1 MDFFTPFVIAVQ
13 MLAGFDASL
22 YEIIGLSLQVS
33 LVAVGAALMLGL
45 PLGAVLASF
54 QFTGRTA
61 VVVVTNTL
69 LSLPPVVVG
78 LVVYLLISRTGP
90 LGFLDLLYSPAAM
103 MMAQFILVLPLS
115 VTLSRQVFEGLHQD
129 YDLLFQSLN
138 LSWRKRVV
146 TLLADGKA
154 ALVTIALVC
163 FGRAI
168 SEVGAVILVG
178 GNIKHVTRVM
188 TSAIALETARG
199 ELAFALALGLVLLFI
214 SLLVNIISH
223 QIRSRFEQEGR
234 HG

>member
-13 MLAGFDASL
+13 MLAGFDTDL
-22 YEIIGLSLQVS
+22 YEIIGLSLRVS
-33 LVAVGAALMLGL
+33 VVAVSMALLLGL
-45 PLGAVLASF
+45 PLGALLASF
-54 QFTGRTA
+54 SFYGRG
-61 VVVVTNTL
+61 VVVVATNTL

-78 LVVYLLISRTGP
+78 LVVYLLISRSGP
-90 LGFLDLLYSPAAM
+90 LGFLDLLYSPTAM

-115 VTLSRQVFEGLHQD
+115 IALSRQVFEGLHQD
-129 YDLLFQSLN
+129 YDLLFKSLN
-138 LSWRKRVV
+138 LSKAKRVMA
-146 TLLADGKA
+146 LLADGKA

-214 SLLVNIISH
+214 SLLVNILSH
-223 QIRSRFEQEGR
+223 QIRARFEHEGR
-234 HG
+234 YD

>member
-13 MLAGFDASL
+13 MLAGFDAEL
-22 YEIIGLSLQVS
+22 YEIIGLSLRVS
-33 LVAVGAALMLGL
+33 AVAVGAALLLGL
-45 PLGAVLASF
+45 PFGALLASF
-54 QFTGRTA
+54 RFTGRTA
-61 VVVVTNTL
+61 VVVATNTL

-78 LVVYLLISRTGP
+78 LVVYLLISRSGP
-90 LGFLDLLYSPAAM
+90 LGFLDLLYSPTAM
-103 MMAQFILVLPLS
+103 MMAQFILILPLS
-115 VTLSRQVFEGLHQD
+115 IALSRQVFEGLHQD
-129 YDLLFQSLN
+129 YDLLFKSLN
-138 LSWRKRVV
+138 LSKSKRVM

-214 SLLVNIISH
+214 SLLVNILSH
-223 QIRSRFEQEGR
+223 QIRARFKQEGR
-234 HG
+234 YD

>member
-13 MLAGFDASL
+13 MLAGFDADL
-22 YEIIGLSLQVS
+22 YEIIGLSLHVS
-33 LVAVGAALMLGL
+33 VVAVSAALLLGL
-45 PLGAVLASF
+45 PLGALLASF
-54 QFTGRTA
+54 SFYGRGA
-61 VVVVTNTL
+61 VVVATNTL

-78 LVVYLLISRTGP
+78 LVVYLLISRSGP
-90 LGFLDLLYSPAAM
+90 LGFLDLLYSPTAM

-115 VTLSRQVFEGLHQD
+115 IALSRQVFEGLHQD
-129 YDLLFQSLN
+129 YDLLFKSLN
-138 LSWRKRVV
+138 LSKAKRVMA
-146 TLLADGKA
+146 LLADGKA

-214 SLLVNIISH
+214 SLLVNILSH
-223 QIRSRFEQEGR
+223 QIRARFEHEGR
-234 HG
+234 YD

>member
-1 MDFFTPFVIAVQ
+1 MEFFTPLILAVQ
-13 MLAGFDASL
+13 MLIGFDADL

-33 LVAVGAALMLGL
+33 LVAVGAALVLGL
-45 PLGAVLASF
+45 PLGALLASF
-54 QFTGRTA
+54 QFIGRGSLI
-61 VVVVTNTL
+61 VITNTL
-69 LSLPPVVVG
+69 LGLPPVVVG
-78 LVVYLLISRTGP
+78 LLVYLLISRAGP

-115 VTLSRQVFEGLHQD
+115 IALSRQVFESLHLD
-129 YDLLFQSLN
+129 YNLLFKSLN
-138 LSWRKRVV
+138 LSWKTRVA
-146 TLLADGKA
+146 TLLVDGRA

-214 SLLVNIISH
+214 ALLVNIISQ
-223 QIRSRFEQEGR
+223 QIRQYFTPEDRYG
-234 HG
+234 

>member
-13 MLAGFDASL
+13 MLAGFDADL
-22 YEIIGLSLQVS
+22 YEIIGLSLCVS
-33 LVAVGAALMLGL
+33 VVAVSAALLLGL
-45 PLGAVLASF
+45 PLGALLASF
-54 QFTGRTA
+54 SFYGRGA
-61 VVVVTNTL
+61 VVVATNTL

-78 LVVYLLISRTGP
+78 LVVYLLISRSGP
-90 LGFLDLLYSPAAM
+90 LGFLDLLYSPTAM

-115 VTLSRQVFEGLHQD
+115 IALSRQVFEGLHQD
-129 YDLLFQSLN
+129 YDLLFKSLN
-138 LSWRKRVV
+138 LSKAKRVMA
-146 TLLADGKA
+146 LLADGKA

-214 SLLVNIISH
+214 SLLVNILSH
-223 QIRSRFEQEGR
+223 QIRARFEHEGR
-234 HG
+234 HD

>member
-1 MDFFTPFVIAVQ
+1 MEFFTPLILAVQ
-13 MLAGFDASL
+13 MLISFDADL

-45 PLGAVLASF
+45 PLGALLASF
-54 QFTGRTA
+54 KFSGRGLLI
-61 VVVVTNTL
+61 VITNTL
-69 LSLPPVVVG
+69 LGLPPVVVG
-78 LVVYLLISRTGP
+78 LAVYLLISRTGP
-90 LGFLDLLYSPAAM
+90 LGFLDILYTPAAM

-115 VTLSRQVFEGLHQD
+115 IALSRQVFEGFHQE
-129 YDLLFQSLN
+129 YKLLFKSLN
-138 LSWRKRVV
+138 LSWKARVV
-146 TLLADGKA
+146 TLLTDGRA

-214 SLLVNIISH
+214 ALVINIIS
-223 QIRSRFEQEGR
+223 QQLRQYFTPEDRYG
-234 HG
+234 

>member
-1 MDFFTPFVIAVQ
+1 MDFFTPFVIALSL
-13 MLAGFDASL
+13 LAGFDADL
-22 YEIIGLSLQVS
+22 YEIIGLSLRVS
-33 LVAVGAALMLGL
+33 VMAVAAALVLGL
-45 PLGAVLASF
+45 PLGAVLASVPF
-54 QFTGRTA
+54 RGRAA
-61 VVVVTNTL
+61 VVVASNTL

-78 LVVYLLISRTGP
+78 LGVYMLLSRTGP

-103 MMAQFILVLPLS
+103 MIAQFILVLPLS
-115 VTLSRQVFEGLHQD
+115 VALSRQLFEGLHHE
-129 YDLLFQSLN
+129 YDLLFTSLN
-138 LSWRKRVV
+138 LTRTRKVM
-146 TLLADGKA
+146 TLLAEAKA

-214 SLLVNIISH
+214 SLLVNILSH
-223 QIRSRFEQEGR
+223 QVRRRFAHEAGY
-234 HG
+234 G

>member
-22 YEIIGLSLQVS
+22 YEIIALSLQVS

-115 VTLSRQVFEGLHQD
+115 VALSRQVFEGLHQD
-129 YDLLFQSLN
+129 YDLLFKSLN

-154 ALVTIALVC
+154 ALITIALVC

>member
-1 MDFFTPFVIAVQ
+1 
-13 MLAGFDASL
+13 
-22 YEIIGLSLQVS
+22 
-33 LVAVGAALMLGL
+33 MLGL

-115 VTLSRQVFEGLHQD
+115 VALSRQVFEGLHQD

>member
-1 MDFFTPFVIAVQ
+1 MDFFTPLILAVQ
-13 MLAGFDASL
+13 MLIGFDADL

-33 LVAVGAALMLGL
+33 LVAVGTALVLGL
-45 PLGAVLASF
+45 PLGALLASF
-54 QFTGRTA
+54 QFIGRGLLI
-61 VVVVTNTL
+61 VITNTL
-69 LSLPPVVVG
+69 LGLPPVVVG
-78 LVVYLLISRTGP
+78 LLVYLLISRAGP

-103 MMAQFILVLPLS
+103 MIAQFILVVPLS
-115 VTLSRQVFEGLHQD
+115 IALSRQVFEGLLQD
-129 YDLLFQSLN
+129 YNLLFKSLN
-138 LSWRKRVV
+138 LSWKTRVT
-146 TLLADGKA
+146 TLLVDGRA

-214 SLLVNIISH
+214 ALVVNIISQ
-223 QIRSRFEQEGR
+223 QIRQYFTPEDRYG
-234 HG
+234 

>member
-1 MDFFTPFVIAVQ
+1 MDFFTPLILAVQ
-13 MLAGFDASL
+13 MLIGFDADL

-33 LVAVGAALMLGL
+33 LVAVGAALVLGL
-45 PLGAVLASF
+45 PLGALLASF
-54 QFTGRTA
+54 QFIGRGA
-61 VVVVTNTL
+61 
-69 LSLPPVVVG
+69 
-78 LVVYLLISRTGP
+78 LI
-90 LGFLDLLYSPAAM
+90 GFLDLLYSPAAM

-115 VTLSRQVFEGLHQD
+115 IALSRQVFEGLHQD
-129 YDLLFQSLN
+129 YNLLFKSLN
-138 LSWRKRVV
+138 LSWKTRVT
-146 TLLADGKA
+146 TLLVDGRA

-214 SLLVNIISH
+214 ALVVNIISQ
-223 QIRSRFEQEGR
+223 QIRQYFTPEDRYG
-234 HG
+234 

>member
-115 VTLSRQVFEGLHQD
+115 VALSRQVFEGLHQD

>member
-1 MDFFTPFVIAVQ
+1 MDFFTPLILAVQ
-13 MLAGFDASL
+13 MLIGFDADL

-33 LVAVGAALMLGL
+33 LVAVGAALVLGL
-45 PLGAVLASF
+45 PLGALLASF
-54 QFTGRTA
+54 QFIGRGPLI
-61 VVVVTNTL
+61 VITNTL
-69 LSLPPVVVG
+69 LGLPPVVVG
-78 LVVYLLISRTGP
+78 LLVYLLISRAGP

-115 VTLSRQVFEGLHQD
+115 IALSRQVFESLHQD
-129 YDLLFQSLN
+129 YNLLFKSLN
-138 LSWRKRVV
+138 LSWKTRVT
-146 TLLADGKA
+146 TLLVDGRA

-214 SLLVNIISH
+214 ALVVNIISQ
-223 QIRSRFEQEGR
+223 QIRQYFTPEDRYG
-234 HG
+234 

>member
-78 LVVYLLISRTGP
+78 LVVYLFDFADRPAGISG
-90 LGFLDLLYSPAAM
+90 SA
-103 MMAQFILVLPLS
+103 
-115 VTLSRQVFEGLHQD
+115 
-129 YDLLFQSLN
+129 LFSCCDD
-138 LSWRKRVV
+138 
-146 TLLADGKA
+146 DGAIYFGA
-154 ALVTIALVC
+154 ALVCCLV
-163 FGRAI
+163 
-168 SEVGAVILVG
+168 
-178 GNIKHVTRVM
+178 
-188 TSAIALETARG
+188 TS
-199 ELAFALALGLVLLFI
+199 GL
-214 SLLVNIISH
+214 
-223 QIRSRFEQEGR
+223 
-234 HG
+234 

>member
-13 MLAGFDASL
+13 MLAGFDAAL

-33 LVAVGAALMLGL
+33 LVAVGAALILGL
-45 PLGAVLASF
+45 PLGALLASF
-54 QFTGRTA
+54 PFTGRAA

-78 LVVYLLISRTGP
+78 LGVYLLISRSGP
-90 LGFLDLLYSPAAM
+90 LGFLDLLYSPTAM

-115 VTLSRQVFEGLHQD
+115 IALSRQLFEGLHQD
-129 YDLLFQSLN
+129 YDQLFKSLN
-138 LSWRKRVV
+138 LSKAKRVM

-178 GNIKHVTRVM
+178 GHIKHVTRVM

-214 SLLVNIISH
+214 SLVVNILSH
-223 QIRSRFEQEGR
+223 QVRTRFEHEGR
-234 HG
+234 HD

>member
-13 MLAGFDASL
+13 MLAGFDADL
-22 YEIIGLSLQVS
+22 YEIIGLSLHVS
-33 LVAVGAALMLGL
+33 VVAVSAALLLGL
-45 PLGAVLASF
+45 PLGALLASF
-54 QFTGRTA
+54 SFYGRGAA
-61 VVVVTNTL
+61 VVATNTL

-78 LVVYLLISRTGP
+78 LVVYLLISRSGP
-90 LGFLDLLYSPAAM
+90 LGFLDLLYSPTAM

-115 VTLSRQVFEGLHQD
+115 IALSRQVFEGLHQD
-129 YDLLFQSLN
+129 YDLLFKSLN
-138 LSWRKRVV
+138 LSKAKRVMA
-146 TLLADGKA
+146 LLADGKA

-214 SLLVNIISH
+214 SLLVNILSH
-223 QIRSRFEQEGR
+223 QIRARFEHEGR
-234 HG
+234 YD

>member
-1 MDFFTPFVIAVQ
+1 MDFFTPLILAVQ
-13 MLAGFDASL
+13 MLIGFDADL

-33 LVAVGAALMLGL
+33 LVAVGAALVLGL
-45 PLGAVLASF
+45 PLGALLASF
-54 QFTGRTA
+54 QFIGRGPLI
-61 VVVVTNTL
+61 VITNTL
-69 LSLPPVVVG
+69 LGLPPVVVG
-78 LVVYLLISRTGP
+78 LLVYLLISRAGP

-115 VTLSRQVFEGLHQD
+115 IALSRQVFEGLDQD
-129 YDLLFQSLN
+129 YNLLFKSLN
-138 LSWRKRVV
+138 LSWKTRVT
-146 TLLADGKA
+146 TLLVDGRA

-199 ELAFALALGLVLLFI
+199 ELAFALALGIVLLFI
-214 SLLVNIISH
+214 ALVVNIISQ
-223 QIRSRFEQEGR
+223 QIRQYFTPEDRYG
-234 HG
+234 

>member
-13 MLAGFDASL
+13 MLAGFDAEL
-22 YEIIGLSLQVS
+22 YEIIGLSLRVS
-33 LVAVGAALMLGL
+33 VVAVGAALLLGL
-45 PLGAVLASF
+45 PLGALLASF
-54 QFTGRTA
+54 RFTGRAA
-61 VVVVTNTL
+61 VVVATNTL

-78 LVVYLLISRTGP
+78 LVVYLLISRSGP
-90 LGFLDLLYSPAAM
+90 LGFLDLLYSPTAM

-115 VTLSRQVFEGLHQD
+115 IALSRQVFEGLHQD
-129 YDLLFQSLN
+129 YDLLFKSLN
-138 LSWRKRVV
+138 LSKSKRVM

-214 SLLVNIISH
+214 SLLVNILSH
-223 QIRSRFEQEGR
+223 QIRARFKQEGR
-234 HG
+234 YD

>member
-13 MLAGFDASL
+13 MLAGFDADL
-22 YEIIGLSLQVS
+22 YEIIGLSLCVS
-33 LVAVGAALMLGL
+33 VVAVSAALLLGL
-45 PLGAVLASF
+45 PLGALLASF
-54 QFTGRTA
+54 SFYGRGA
-61 VVVVTNTL
+61 VVVATNTL

-78 LVVYLLISRTGP
+78 LVVYLLISRSGP
-90 LGFLDLLYSPAAM
+90 LGFLDLLYSPTAM

-115 VTLSRQVFEGLHQD
+115 IALSRQVFEGLHQD
-129 YDLLFQSLN
+129 YDLLFKSLN
-138 LSWRKRVV
+138 LSKAKRVMA
-146 TLLADGKA
+146 LLADGKA

-214 SLLVNIISH
+214 SLLVNILSH
-223 QIRSRFEQEGR
+223 QIRARFEHEGR
-234 HG
+234 YD

>member
-13 MLAGFDASL
+13 MLAGFDADL
-22 YEIIGLSLQVS
+22 YEIIGLSLRVS
-33 LVAVGAALMLGL
+33 VVAVSAALLLGL
-45 PLGAVLASF
+45 PLGALLASF
-54 QFTGRTA
+54 SFYGRGA
-61 VVVVTNTL
+61 VVVATNTL

-78 LVVYLLISRTGP
+78 LMVYLLISRSGP
-90 LGFLDLLYSPAAM
+90 LGFLDLLYSPTAM

-115 VTLSRQVFEGLHQD
+115 IALSRQVFEGLHQD
-129 YDLLFQSLN
+129 YDLLFKSLN
-138 LSWRKRVV
+138 LSKAKRVMA
-146 TLLADGKA
+146 LLADGKA

-214 SLLVNIISH
+214 SLLVNILSH
-223 QIRSRFEQEGR
+223 QIRARFEHEGR
-234 HG
+234 YD